1 MARATKLISNGST
14 LPDQK
19 KMDAHRLSE
28 AVGLSQFSTCSRRQV
43 GAILVQNNIIV
54 AEGYNGVSSGE
65 IHCKDGG
72 CPRGGMSVQDVPP
85 GSDYNAFPCKA
96 IHAEHNAILRAGW
109 ERCKGATLYVTD
121 EPCTQCTVLI
131 KHVGIERV
139 VTSASFAQNEQ
150 REEAT

>member
-14 LPDQK
+14 LPDQE

-28 AVGLSQFSTCSRRQV
+28 AVGLSQFSTCTRRQV
-43 GAILVQNNIIV
+43 GAILVQNNVIV

-65 IHCKDGG
+65 VHCVDGG
-72 CPRGGMSVQDVPP
+72 CPRGLLSYAEAPAGV
-85 GSDYNAFPCKA
+85 DYNLYPCHA
-96 IHAEHNAILRAGW
+96 IHAEHNAILRAGID
-109 ERCKGATLYVTD
+109 RCKGATLYVTD

-139 VTSASFAQNEQ
+139 VVK
-150 REEAT
+150 